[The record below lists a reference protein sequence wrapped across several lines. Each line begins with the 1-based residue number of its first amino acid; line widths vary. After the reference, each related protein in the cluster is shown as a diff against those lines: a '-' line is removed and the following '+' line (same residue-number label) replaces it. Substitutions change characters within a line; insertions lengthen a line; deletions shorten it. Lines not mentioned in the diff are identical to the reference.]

1 MANLTNVALGLQARS
16 LAVHQITMSLTGISS
31 FDNIEERS
39 WTELVAMH
47 VKLGVSGPNTD
58 SCWIHYCG
66 TLLDE

>member
-47 VKLGVSGPNTD
+47 VSKAGCRWLTSYTKD
-58 SCWIHYCG
+58 HA
-66 TLLDE
+66 LK

>member
-47 VKLGVSGPNTD
+47 VKLGVVGL
-58 SCWIHYCG
+58 HH
-66 TLLDE
+66 TLKTMR